1 MNKYLKK
8 IKHLRTTVLEY
19 ANERSVPGY
28 WTEDLVDDFDF
39 VEHMELLTMDKIKI
53 TPKQM
58 RNCNKLYRKYSNV

>member
-39 VEHMELLTMDKIKI
+39 VEHMELLTMD
-53 TPKQM
+53 TPYNM
-58 RNCNKLYRKYSNV
+58 RICNFLYRKYRNVCRI